1 MKYMTFPSRDK
12 KEKNST
18 PHWDLQKFKIY
29 TNESVANFSPIFSPF
44 VKI

>member
-12 KEKNST
+12 KKKIAHHIGT
-18 PHWDLQKFKIY
+18 FFKIY
-29 TNESVANFSPIFSPF
+29 RNESVANFSPIFSPF